1 MNKTKKRNH
10 QRLESDAANSCSW
23 EGVSFGNTLYSTLL
37 ISFKAAKNLLKSRVT
52 SHYFS
57 AVFLLWESDV
67 ILTLLRTSDLLLDT
81 EDSFKVITENGER
94 ERI

>member
-10 QRLESDAANSCSW
+10 QRLESDAANSCLW

-37 ISFKAAKNLLKSRVT
+37 ISFKAAAAKKNLLKSHVT

-67 ILTLLRTSDLLLDT
+67 ILTLLH
-81 EDSFKVITENGER
+81 I
-94 ERI
+94 